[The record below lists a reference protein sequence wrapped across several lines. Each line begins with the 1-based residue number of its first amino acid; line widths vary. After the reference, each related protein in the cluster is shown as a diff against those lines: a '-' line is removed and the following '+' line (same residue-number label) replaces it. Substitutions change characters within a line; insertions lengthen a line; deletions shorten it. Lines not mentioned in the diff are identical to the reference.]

1 MDLTE
6 LGIQEANHAGDL
18 LKDRGMAFDHA
29 YTSYLKRA
37 VKTLNCVLDHLD
49 QDWLPVSKSWRLNEK
64 HYGMLQGLNKSE
76 TAQKYGD
83 EQVLIW
89 RRSYDVAPPPL
100 AEDDPAN
107 PKWDPRYKGVP
118 DSELPRTESLKETIA
133 RMMPYWE
140 GTVLPSLR
148 TLDNILIVAHGNTL
162 RGMIKYLKNIPDE
175 QLLSLNLPT
184 ATPYVFEFD
193 DSLNLEKDYFL
204 GDPEEIRKRMAAV
217 AGQGSAKKKN
227 ACGITSLSFP
237 MTAHSCRIA
246 FFDAKP
252 YDRDSFNSVNE
263 REFHYDIRY
272 FKGHLTPDSVPLTR
286 GTDVACI
293 FVNDTANR
301 EVIRNLKENGV
312 KLLAL
317 RCAGFNNV
325 DLKAAEEAELPV
337 VRVPQYS
344 PYAVAEHA
352 VALML
357 SLNRKI
363 HRAYWRTRDGNFSLH
378 GLMGFDMNGKTAG
391 IIGTGKIARILI
403 RILKG
408 FGMNILAYDL
418 HPDQRFA
425 EEAGITYTTLDDLYA
440 RSDII
445 SLHCPLTPETE
456 HLINTDSIGKMKDG
470 VMIINTGRG
479 KLINTEMLI
488 DGLKSKK
495 VGAAGLDVY
504 EEEGE
509 YFYEDK
515 SDRIIDD
522 DTLARLLSFNNVIL
536 TSHQGFFTKEALHN
550 IAEVTLHNIRDF
562 LESKPL
568 INRVSLQSR

>member
-1 MDLTE
+1 MT
-6 LGIQEANHAGDL
+6 
-18 LKDRGMAFDHA
+18 
-29 YTSYLKRA
+29 
-37 VKTLNCVLDHLD
+37 
-49 QDWLPVSKSWRLNEK
+49 WRL
-64 HYGMLQGLNKSE
+64 LP
-76 TAQKYGD
+76 
-83 EQVLIW
+83 W
-89 RRSYDVAPPPL
+89 RRTIPPTP
-100 AEDDPAN
+100 N
-107 PKWDPRYKGVP
+107 GIPRYKGVP

-237 MTAHSCRIA
+237 MTVHSCRIA

-344 PYAVAEHA
+344 PLCGGGTCRSPDAFPEPQNTPRLLAHQG
-352 VALML
+352 
-357 SLNRKI
+357 RQF
-363 HRAYWRTRDGNFSLH
+363 FSS
-378 GLMGFDMNGKTAG
+378 
-391 IIGTGKIARILI
+391 R
-403 RILKG
+403 
-408 FGMNILAYDL
+408 
-418 HPDQRFA
+418 P
-425 EEAGITYTTLDDLYA
+425 
-440 RSDII
+440 
-445 SLHCPLTPETE
+445 
-456 HLINTDSIGKMKDG
+456 
-470 VMIINTGRG
+470 
-479 KLINTEMLI
+479 
-488 DGLKSKK
+488 DGL
-495 VGAAGLDVY
+495 
-504 EEEGE
+504 
-509 YFYEDK
+509 
-515 SDRIIDD
+515 
-522 DTLARLLSFNNVIL
+522 
-536 TSHQGFFTKEALHN
+536 
-550 IAEVTLHNIRDF
+550 
-562 LESKPL
+562 
-568 INRVSLQSR
+568 

>member
-1 MDLTE
+1 M
-6 LGIQEANHAGDL
+6 
-18 LKDRGMAFDHA
+18 
-29 YTSYLKRA
+29 
-37 VKTLNCVLDHLD
+37 
-49 QDWLPVSKSWRLNEK
+49 
-64 HYGMLQGLNKSE
+64 
-76 TAQKYGD
+76 
-83 EQVLIW
+83 
-89 RRSYDVAPPPL
+89 APPPL

-204 GDPEEIRKRMAAV
+204 GDPEEIRKRMA
-217 AGQGSAKKKN
+217 GRRRPGKRKEKN

-301 EVIRNLKENGV
+301 EVIRNLKENSV

-363 HRAYWRTRDGNFSLH
+363 HRAYWRTRDGQFFSS
-378 GLMGFDMNGKTAG
+378 
-391 IIGTGKIARILI
+391 R
-403 RILKG
+403 
-408 FGMNILAYDL
+408 
-418 HPDQRFA
+418 P
-425 EEAGITYTTLDDLYA
+425 
-440 RSDII
+440 
-445 SLHCPLTPETE
+445 
-456 HLINTDSIGKMKDG
+456 
-470 VMIINTGRG
+470 
-479 KLINTEMLI
+479 
-488 DGLKSKK
+488 DGL
-495 VGAAGLDVY
+495 
-504 EEEGE
+504 
-509 YFYEDK
+509 
-515 SDRIIDD
+515 
-522 DTLARLLSFNNVIL
+522 
-536 TSHQGFFTKEALHN
+536 
-550 IAEVTLHNIRDF
+550 
-562 LESKPL
+562 
-568 INRVSLQSR
+568 